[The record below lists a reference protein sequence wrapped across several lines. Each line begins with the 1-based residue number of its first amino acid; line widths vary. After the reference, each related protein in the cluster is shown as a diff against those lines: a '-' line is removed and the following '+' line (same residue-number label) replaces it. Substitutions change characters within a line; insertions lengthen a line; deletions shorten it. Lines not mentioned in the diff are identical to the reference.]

1 MLLFVRYQKTNEMGT
16 EPYMF
21 RGPATYLS
29 HTGDRPI
36 AITWRLEQ
44 PMPLAMFTAARVAAG

>member
-21 RGPATYLS
+21 RGPATS
-29 HTGDRPI
+29 ATPVIGRSRSPGGF
-36 AITWRLEQ
+36 EQ